1 MSRISRLITTAG
13 GLCATLL
20 LGVASAQ
27 TSMTTESKTY
37 EIIAVAGNTVVA
49 KGPDGTKEYNLPADF
64 KMDMDGK
71 PIAVADLK
79 PGMTVHATITTKV
92 STHKVITNDIKNG
105 EVMNVTAYSV
115 IVKTDKGY
123 QKFTPETLKSGDVM
137 IFKDGQEV
145 HLSELKKGDMI
156 SAMIVTVHPPTTVT
170 ERQINATA
178 KSAPKKAAP
187 APAAAPAT
195 AAPATAASTAAPA
208 SESAAAP
215 AAEPAPAAHHHKLP
229 KTASPMP
236 LVALLGFLS
245 LAAGLGLTALR
256 RTRAAR

>member
-1 MSRISRLITTAG
+1 MSRFSRWISTVG
-13 GLCATLL
+13 CLCATLL
-20 LGVASAQ
+20 LGVASGQ
-27 TSMTTESKTY
+27 TSTKTESKTF
-37 EIIAVAGNTVVA
+37 EIIAVHGNTVVA
-49 KGPDGTKEYNLPADF
+49 KGPDGTKEYNLPPDF
-64 KMDMDGK
+64 QMDMDGK

-92 STHKVITNDIKNG
+92 STHKVITNEIKNG
-105 EVMNVTAYSV
+105 EVMNVTAYSL
-115 IVKTDKGY
+115 IVKTDQGY
-123 QKFTPETLKSGDVM
+123 KKYTPETLKSGDVM

-178 KSAPKKAAP
+178 KAAPKKAEPAPAAAAAAP
-187 APAAAPAT
+187 APAAAA
-195 AAPATAASTAAPA
+195 AAPAP
-208 SESAAAP
+208 EAAAP
-215 AAEPAPAAHHHKLP
+215 AAEPAPKEHHKHLP
-229 KTASPMP
+229 KTASPLP
-236 LVALLGFLS
+236 VVALLGFLS